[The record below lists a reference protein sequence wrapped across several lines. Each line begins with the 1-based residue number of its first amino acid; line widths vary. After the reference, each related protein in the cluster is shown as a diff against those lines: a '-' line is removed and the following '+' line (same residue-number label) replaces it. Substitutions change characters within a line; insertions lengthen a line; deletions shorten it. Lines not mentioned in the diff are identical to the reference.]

1 MSDFYKS
8 RFLAEYESSS
18 PDEDRL
24 ELTNR
29 GSYLTGEP
37 TREWSVETASYSLV
51 GSAWGMDVP
60 VGNARLLLG
69 WEVLVCS
76 PTVAKLEKHLRQLE
90 IKLNTDRRGW
100 LWIYEAYVNGST
112 TLITKWQAVVNTAT
126 VRLLTL
132 DEAPPLPGAWGALRV
147 EFTLTNP
154 TTEYN
159 DN

>member
-1 MSDFYKS
+1 MSDFYES
-8 RFLAEYESSS
+8 RFWAEYQTPDPGSLAEVLTS
-18 PDEDRL
+18 PAD
-24 ELTNR
+24 
-29 GSYLTGEP
+29 YLTGEP
-37 TREWSVETASYSLV
+37 TREWSVETASHNLV
-51 GSAWGMDVP
+51 GSAWGKDEP

-69 WEVLVCS
+69 WEVLVCR
-76 PTVAKLEKHLRQLE
+76 PTVAELEKHLRRVE
-90 IKLNTDRRGW
+90 IALNTDRSGR
-100 LWIYEAYVNGST
+100 LLLDEAWQDGLPTMS
-112 TLITKWQAVVNTAT
+112 TKWQAVVNTAT